1 MKSLLKLLK
10 HKKGFL
16 KSYPTKPVQTVVSAD
31 TNGSNNSGN
40 SKLLKAVEE
49 KINTIM
55 PKKVKILGVK
65 ILKIVK

>member
-1 MKSLLKLLK
+1 MALTHYQVEVRLANE
-10 HKKGFL
+10 
-16 KSYPTKPVQTVVSAD
+16 KPVQTEVFAD